1 MDNHINLL
9 QRDLLEEKFG
19 RETANS
25 NLFLL
30 ILLLAVVSVVV
41 GAYIQDGKR
50 AAALR
55 NEVETIRRQR
65 DQLLRQMEAISTASK
80 LPPERTDGRS
90 DFILEERITWSH
102 ILREVSLVVPKETW
116 IRELEDA
123 AGEGVRI
130 LGFARSHQ
138 KVTDL
143 MASLES
149 SDYFQDVLL
158 EFSRR
163 NPSRGK
169 IDFSIHTRIKR
180 EVKG

>member
-9 QRDLLEEKFG
+9 QRDLLEEKAG
-19 RETANS
+19 RETAS
-25 NLFLL
+25 RNLFLP
-30 ILLLAVVSVVV
+30 ILLLIIVSMVV
-41 GAYIQDGKR
+41 GAYIQDGKQE
-50 AAALR
+50 AALR
-55 NEVETIRRQR
+55 NVVETVRRQR
-65 DQLLRQMEAISTASK
+65 DQLRRQIEAVSTASK
-80 LPPERTDGRS
+80 SPAEKPDGRS
-90 DFILEERITWSH
+90 GFILEERVVWSH

-116 IRELEDA
+116 ITELENA

-169 IDFSIHTRIKR
+169 IDFSIHTRIRR